1 MQDFELGGGE
11 HSGSRMI
18 VARESMLTLHISV
31 CAY

>member
-11 HSGSRMI
+11 QDDSS
-18 VARESMLTLHISV
+18 ARKHAHACISV